1 MFLFAVRTY
10 IRSIETNGYALDF
23 AFFSM
28 FSRHAIT
35 LALSDFVLVLSTG
48 LCVPFAKAISKGW
61 IRYHWLGLVLQHVW
75 QTVVLMVAV
84 KWTFNR
90 SVGFSSMA
98 LEFSQLNIVVLTRVF
113 FEGIGRG
120 SSQDI

>member
-1 MFLFAVRTY
+1 M
-10 IRSIETNGYALDF
+10 
-23 AFFSM
+23 
-28 FSRHAIT
+28 
-35 LALSDFVLVLSTG
+35 
-48 LCVPFAKAISKGW
+48 
-61 IRYHWLGLVLQHVW
+61 LQHVW

-90 SVGFSSMA
+90 SVGFLSVA

-113 FEGIGRG
+113 FEGIGHG